1 MSRKFTRDDIEKLQD
16 YGIHVPT
23 RTLYLGAEGKSSND
37 EESGVDFLLAERVIK
52 NIHILESVSKEPI
65 SVIMNNV
72 GGDWYHGMA
81 IHDAVKNSSC
91 HITITVYG
99 QAMSMATIILQ
110 AADERVMMP
119 NSELMVHDGSE
130 GYEGS
135 PRSFEAW
142 AKQSKK
148 SRKKMYDI
156 YAERSKMPS
165 SFWEKKCGSDYF
177 LSAEEAVKLGLADS
191 ILEPPVPEKKD

>member
-1 MSRKFTRDDIEKLQD
+1 MSRNTRDTVDQLHD

-23 RTLYLGAEGKSSND
+23 RTLYLGSESRGDNN
-37 EESGVDFLLAERVIK
+37 EESGVDFLLAERIVK
-52 NIHILESVSKEPI
+52 NLHILEFINKEPI
-65 SVIMNNV
+65 NIVLNNV

-81 IHDAVKNSSC
+81 IHDAIKNSGC
-91 HITITVYG
+91 HVTITVYG

-119 NSELMVHDGSE
+119 NAELMIHDGSE
-130 GYEGS
+130 SHEGS

-148 SRKKMYDI
+148 SRKKMYDV

-177 LSAEEAVKLGLADS
+177 LSASDAVKLGLADS
-191 ILEPPVPEKKD
+191 ILEPPEPAKKD